1 MNRLA
6 GESSLYLRQH
16 QGNPVDWYP
25 WGEEAFAL
33 AKAEDKPL
41 LLSVGYSSCHWCH
54 VMAHE
59 CFEDPDLAAIQN
71 RLFVSIKVDRE
82 DRPDVDRIYMEALQ
96 ALTGSGG
103 WPMTVFLLP
112 DGRPFFAGTY
122 FPKVDRQGQPG
133 FQRVMEAVEH
143 TYRSRRA
150 EVQQMA
156 TELAATL
163 IPARPRSQQ
172 GGGSPAV
179 VLEAAASSLVSSL
192 DQVHGGF
199 GGAPKFPQ
207 APLVE
212 FLLSRAAI
220 GGDPEALRAADLTLA
235 KMAGGGIK
243 DQLGGGFHRY
253 SVDARWAVPHF
264 EKMLYD
270 QAQLIC
276 LYLHLWQQEKRPEA
290 LETARSTAD
299 FVLAELLLPEGG
311 FAASLDADTGKGE
324 GLTYVWGEEELRQ
337 AAGEDLGLLPR
348 LFRLDHL
355 ARVED
360 GLVLQ
365 GGTPWGEAGVPSSG
379 GDKAG
384 EARLRERLM
393 ELRRSRPQPTRDD
406 KVVVG
411 WNGLAISA
419 LAELGLATGDQRYLA
434 AAARAGAMLRQL
446 CQDSEGRLRHVF
458 EGGRAHFEATLDDL
472 AATGLAALWLHQ
484 STGDPQWF
492 HWALQ
497 LATDAEDRHR
507 DPESPLWFDTAAGH
521 DPLLTARPM
530 GLEDGAVRSGTSLM
544 VELCLRL
551 TALTGDPNWG
561 RRAEE
566 VLDALAPAT
575 ERVPA
580 AFGGLLL
587 GRQMLDS
594 GMVELAV
601 VIPSARGATHLP
613 LLQRAHSRHRPN
625 LAVGVGRGAASGD
638 GGEAGPPLVEGRGLL
653 EGAPT
658 AYVCRQF
665 ACQLPTSDPSVM
677 EQELGRGQPA
687 PG

>member
-6 GESSLYLRQH
+6 SEPSLYLRQH
-16 QGNPVDWYP
+16 QANPVDWYP

-33 AKAEDKPL
+33 AKAKDKPL

-59 CFEDPDLAAIQN
+59 CFEDPELAAIQN

-122 FPKVDRQGQPG
+122 FPKVDRPGLPG
-133 FQRVMEAVEH
+133 FQRLMEAVEH
-143 TYRSRRA
+143 SYRSRRQ
-150 EVQQMA
+150 EVEQMA
-156 TELAATL
+156 AELAATL
-163 IPARPRSQQ
+163 TPARPRSQQ
-172 GGGSPAV
+172 GGGSRGA
-179 VLEAAASSLVSSL
+179 VLEAATSLLVGSL
-192 DQVHGGF
+192 DEVHGGF

-212 FLLSRAAI
+212 FLLSRAALA
-220 GGDPEALRAADLTLA
+220 GDPEALRAADLTLS
-235 KMAGGGIK
+235 KMAGGGIR
-243 DQLGGGFHRY
+243 DQLAGGFHRY

-276 LYLHLWQQEKRPEA
+276 LYLHLWQLGKRPEA

-299 FVLAELLLPEGG
+299 FVLSELALPEGG

-324 GLTYVWGEEELRQ
+324 GLTYVWGEEELRR
-337 AAGEDLGLLPR
+337 AAGEDSGLLSR
-348 LFRLDHL
+348 LFRLDPL
-355 ARVED
+355 ALVED

-365 GGTPWGEAGVPSSG
+365 GGTPWGEAGAPPTG
-379 GDKAG
+379 GGKAD
-384 EARLRERLM
+384 EARLRQRLI
-393 ELRRSRPQPTRDD
+393 ELRRNRPQPTRDD
-406 KVVVG
+406 KVVAS
-411 WNGLAISA
+411 WNGLTIAA
-419 LAELGLATGDQRYLA
+419 LAELGLATGEGRYLA
-434 AAARAGAMLRQL
+434 AAERAGGMLRQL
-446 CQDSEGRLRHVF
+446 GAGPEGQLRHVF
-458 EGGRAHFEATLDDL
+458 EGGQAHFEATLDDL
-472 AATGLAALWLHQ
+472 AATALAALWLHQ

-497 LATDAEDRHR
+497 LATDAEQRHR
-507 DPESPLWFDTAAGH
+507 DPEGPLWFDTAAGH

-530 GLEDGAVRSGTSLM
+530 GLDDGAVRSGTSLM
-544 VELCLRL
+544 VDLCLRL
-551 TALTGDPNWG
+551 TALTGELSWA

-566 VLDALAPAT
+566 VLDALAAPT

-587 GRQMLDS
+587 DRQLLES

-601 VIPSARGATHLP
+601 VVSSAQGAAHLA
-613 LLQRAHSRHRPN
+613 LLQRAHSRHWPN
-625 LAVGVGRGAASGD
+625 LAVGVGRVSASASGAA
-638 GGEAGPPLVEGRGLL
+638 AGPPLAEGRCLL
-653 EGAPT
+653 DGAPT
-658 AYVCRQF
+658 AYVCRRF
-665 ACQLPTSDPSVM
+665 ACQLPTNDLAVM
-677 EQELGRGQPA
+677 EQELGRGRSG